1 MKETGEQEG
10 GLEIL
15 RWKLAIEYSISWGES
30 EKVRF
35 EQRLEGG
42 EGFHLLLSGEMC
54 FWLRKE
60 LKQRL

>member
-1 MKETGEQEG
+1 M
-10 GLEIL
+10 EIL

>member
-42 EGFHLLLSGEMC
+42 EGAHLLLSGEMC